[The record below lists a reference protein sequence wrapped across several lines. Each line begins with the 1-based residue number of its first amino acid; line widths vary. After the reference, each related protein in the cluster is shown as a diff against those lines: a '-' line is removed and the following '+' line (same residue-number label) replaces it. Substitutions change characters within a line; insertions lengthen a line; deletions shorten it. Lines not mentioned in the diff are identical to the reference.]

1 MNIYRGIKFSR
12 YCYGG
17 KQARNLILLAIFF
30 MMARPVPA
38 DDTEL
43 YVYESSSRTGDRPQ
57 ILIIFD
63 NSRSMEEYVYDV
75 DESYSGV
82 EGSGSQNTESGFL
95 YFTKGTPDSV
105 NIPVLD
111 EQKGSRRFK
120 RENNGCQTSWEYLNK
135 YGTYTGFIREYSFS
149 GQNGTWKELPENAG
163 ANLTLID
170 CFEDIQDERYG
181 NAAGI
186 VDGLPLD
193 GAGNR
198 KEVVGYTEVNDGSSA
213 EQKKAAKEA
222 AERTGF
228 GTGRPL
234 LSTRKIICA
243 GITATKRK

>member
-82 EGSGSQNTESGFL
+82 EGLRQSK
-95 YFTKGTPDSV
+95 YRKRV
-105 NIPVLD
+105 PVFY
-111 EQKGSRRFK
+111 QGHSR
-120 RENNGCQTSWEYLNK
+120 
-135 YGTYTGFIREYSFS
+135 FS
-149 GQNGTWKELPENAG
+149 
-163 ANLTLID
+163 
-170 CFEDIQDERYG
+170 
-181 NAAGI
+181 
-186 VDGLPLD
+186 
-193 GAGNR
+193 
-198 KEVVGYTEVNDGSSA
+198 
-213 EQKKAAKEA
+213 
-222 AERTGF
+222 
-228 GTGRPL
+228 
-234 LSTRKIICA
+234 
-243 GITATKRK
+243 